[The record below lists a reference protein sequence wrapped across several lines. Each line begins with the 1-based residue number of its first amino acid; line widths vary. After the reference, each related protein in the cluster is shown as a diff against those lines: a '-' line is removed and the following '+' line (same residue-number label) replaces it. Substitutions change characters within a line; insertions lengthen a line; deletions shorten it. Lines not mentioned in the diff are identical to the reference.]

1 MVSKNDLWTKYFK
14 TPEAIVDDIELF
26 FFPSEARNDWWR
38 TCSPS
43 INTIWGAIGFH
54 IHRTALCH
62 WRYQQ
67 KCYLWGIFRATQGS
81 SSRLLLPNR
90 IQTPD
95 NVLAARD
102 AVSDRA
108 PTEDYAQVMT
118 DELGRGKRIRK
129 IIAKLDDYICL

>member
-1 MVSKNDLWTKYFK
+1 VFSLDVISCSLITY
-14 TPEAIVDDIELF
+14 L
-26 FFPSEARNDWWR
+26 RNLLA
-38 TCSPS
+38 
-43 INTIWGAIGFH
+43 G
-54 IHRTALCH
+54 
-62 WRYQQ
+62 YQR
-67 KCYLWGIFRATQGS
+67 KCYLWSIFRAIQGS
-81 SSRLLLPNR
+81 SSRLLLPNK

-102 AVSDRA
+102 AVNDRA